1 MVTLSV
7 EGKQLALQRN
17 SSTQAKQQAGFALIE
32 LMIVVAILGI
42 LAAIAYPS
50 YQGYVER
57 ANRADMMS
65 EMQQIASRIESN
77 KLNYKRYDRIPLT
90 TVLTGTVAANGSV
103 SFPSAGTA
111 LYNVIIGTGTW
122 GEADWTTSTGT
133 LGGADWM
140 IRATPVAGQRMAGD
154 GNLTLDSQGEK
165 CRVVNAVATCGMDNE
180 WQ

>member
-1 MVTLSV
+1 MVIFLSI
-7 EGKQLALQRN
+7 KSPKSKCYLSPLN
-17 SSTQAKQQAGFALIE
+17 SKQQGFTLIE

-42 LAAIAYPS
+42 LSAIAYPS

-57 ANRADMMS
+57 ANRSDMMA

-103 SFPSAGTA
+103 SFPSTSNA
-111 LYNVIIGTGTW
+111 LYTVTVTPNNTTTLTSKDWEIRAVPITGT
-122 GEADWTTSTGT
+122 
-133 LGGADWM
+133 
-140 IRATPVAGQRMAGD
+140 RMATD
-154 GNLTLDSQGEK
+154 GNLTLNNTGQR
-165 CRVVNAVATCGMDNE
+165 CRKTACGMDNE

>member
-1 MVTLSV
+1 MTLLCKDNADERSY
-7 EGKQLALQRN
+7 
-17 SSTQAKQQAGFALIE
+17 SSRLKSQQQGFTLIE

-57 ANRADMMS
+57 TNRADMMS

-77 KLNYKRYDRIPLT
+77 KINYKRYDRIPLSS
-90 TVLTGTVAANGSV
+90 VLSGTVAANGNV
-103 SFPSAGTA
+103 SFPSNGTA
-111 LYNVIIGTGTW
+111 LYNVAVGTGTW
-122 GEADWTTSTGT
+122 GETDWTTSTGT
-133 LGGADWM
+133 LGGTDWV

-165 CRVVNAVATCGMDNE
+165 CRIVNAVATCGMDNE

>member
-1 MVTLSV
+1 MVIFLSI
-7 EGKQLALQRN
+7 KSPKSKCYLSPLN
-17 SSTQAKQQAGFALIE
+17 SKQQGFTLIE

-77 KLNYKRYDRIPLT
+77 KINYKRYDRIPLSS
-90 TVLTGTVAANGSV
+90 VLSGTVAANGSV
-103 SFPSAGTA
+103 SFPITGTA
-111 LYNVIIGTGTW
+111 LYTVTVTPNNATTLTSK
-122 GEADWTTSTGT
+122 DW
-133 LGGADWM
+133 L
-140 IRATPVAGQRMAGD
+140 IRAAPIPGTRMATD
-154 GNLTLDSQGEK
+154 GNLTVNNQGQR
-165 CRVVNAVATCGMDNE
+165 CRKTSCGMDKE